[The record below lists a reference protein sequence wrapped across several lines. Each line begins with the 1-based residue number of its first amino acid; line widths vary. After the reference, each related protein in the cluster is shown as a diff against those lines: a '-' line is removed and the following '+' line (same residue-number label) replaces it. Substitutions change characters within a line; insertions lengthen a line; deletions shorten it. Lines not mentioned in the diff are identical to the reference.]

1 MEGDY
6 DAGAVSPQDAAARL
20 RQSGIAALI
29 YTTPSHTAD
38 AFQSFSFSGETT
50 RPVESILVEGQPLDR
65 ATGVPSIG

>member
-1 MEGDY
+1 VEGDY

-38 AFQSFSFSGETT
+38 AFCGETT
-50 RPVESILVEGQPLDR
+50 RPVESILVEGPPLDR